1 MGMTNQEEQALMD
14 ALYGTSY
21 DSRWHYVISDKDF
34 EEFELSQKGEV
45 ETDVEI
51 DKQILWKKAG
61 TMDHITRNDIC
72 VRLPKDNTGT
82 QALREGL

>member
-34 EEFELSQKGEV
+34 EEFKLPMVDRSEEDG
-45 ETDVEI
+45 
-51 DKQILWKKAG
+51 
-61 TMDHITRNDIC
+61 ND
-72 VRLPKDNTGT
+72 D
-82 QALREGL
+82 